1 MPNGMKRALIG
12 LMTALTC
19 YCLLGFL
26 VLPGIAQR
34 IVNQQLIQYATV
46 PARLERIEFNPFTLE
61 LTLFDLHLGEEGQQQ
76 LGFERLY
83 LDLEWSSLWRR
94 ELQIAD
100 LELVRLQTQVL
111 FDKQGVLNLSQ
122 LFNLPASSEEKPDE
136 ADQEPFALSIG
147 RLQLVEGSIRFADE
161 RPADPIDFL
170 LDSLNFELLNF
181 ATRSDESA
189 EAVLAAT
196 GPSGARVDWTGQLSL
211 SPMASS
217 GRMKISN
224 LQLKDFWAYAQDA
237 LPCDSLKARPIS
249 PVTTG
254 STLARAPNCS

>member
-61 LTLFDLHLGEEGQQQ
+61 LTLFNLHLGEEGQQQ

-122 LFNLPASSEEKPDE
+122 LFNLPASNEEKPDE

-189 EAVLAAT
+189 EAVLVAT

-217 GRMKISN
+217 GRLKISN

-237 LPCDSLKARPIS
+237 LPLRLMKARPIS
-249 PVTTG
+249 PVTTS